1 MTERVLVVDGGSSP
15 AGMREAARAVAAALP
30 RGRHRT
36 LTGQTHEVA
45 PHVLAP
51 ALIDFFLR

>member
-1 MTERVLVVDGGSSP
+1 MSP
-15 AGMREAARAVAAALP
+15 PFMREAARLAAQALP

-51 ALIDFFLR
+51 LLLEFFSA